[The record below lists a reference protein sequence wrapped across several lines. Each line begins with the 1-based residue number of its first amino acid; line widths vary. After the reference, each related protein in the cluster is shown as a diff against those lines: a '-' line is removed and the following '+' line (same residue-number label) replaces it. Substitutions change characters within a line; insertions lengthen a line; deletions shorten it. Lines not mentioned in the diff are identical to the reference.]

1 MGKKMNRLIRR
12 IVTVSVLLQACT
24 FSSDTR
30 RYVSIHDTLQNL
42 RKEKYEVVKRKADE
56 TIVDFLYGEISEAD
70 ASKMEIRLN
79 DTETDDTLECAV
91 REDQN
96 EIFQRIRKHDII
108 RADVTFGYKGNF
120 PGCIIQS
127 AEVIK

>member
-1 MGKKMNRLIRR
+1 MKRLIRR
-12 IVTVSVLLQACT
+12 ILTASIFLQACT
-24 FSSDTR
+24 FSSNTR
-30 RYVSIHDTLQNL
+30 RYDGIHDTLQNL
-42 RKEKYEVVKRKADE
+42 RQEKNEVLKRGADE
-56 TIVDFLYGEISEAD
+56 TAVYFLYGEISEAD

-79 DTETDDTLECAV
+79 DTETDDVLECAV

-96 EIFQRIRKHDII
+96 GMFQRIKKHDII